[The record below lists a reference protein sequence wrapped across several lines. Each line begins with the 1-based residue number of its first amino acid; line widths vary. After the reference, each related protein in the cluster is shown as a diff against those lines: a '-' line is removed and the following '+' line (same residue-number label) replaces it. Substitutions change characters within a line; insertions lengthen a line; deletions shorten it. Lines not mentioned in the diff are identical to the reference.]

1 MPTIHE
7 VLTFYC
13 GGASAVCD
21 RLPAMTV
28 HDLLEQARTG
38 KGPLLVEE
46 YEGGPR
52 WVFPVEST
60 AVKHEIVTD
69 GDEALFAFGM

>member
-1 MPTIHE
+1 MPGIHE

-13 GGASAVCD
+13 GGGIAVCD
-21 RLPAMTV
+21 KLSAQTV
-28 HDLLEQARTG
+28 LDLLEQARTG

-52 WVFPVEST
+52 WVFPVDAT

-69 GDEALFAFGM
+69 GDLFAFGE